1 MKIKISI
8 TTKPTINN
16 CLWYHWQYHLHHHQ
30 LQESEWPSAKN
41 SLSIHAST
49 IAFFAPPCWEY
60 HRHHHHTSFKVDPYH
75 HRVSSSP
82 SSSSTSASSQEAI
95 VTSVVCQPVIWNTS
109 YHSFIKVRNTFHVFE
124 THSICLKHIPCVW
137 NIFHV
142 FETHSMCLKHIP
154 CVWNTF
160 QLMFEGKI
168 CLVGSECF
176 SRRRNAGFCTT
187 LADSRVQ

>member
-1 MKIKISI
+1 MKISI

-16 CLWYHWQYHLHHHQ
+16 CLWYHWQYHPHHHQ

-60 HRHHHHTSFKVDPYH
+60 HRHHRHTSFKVDPYH
-75 HRVSSSP
+75 HRASSSP

-95 VTSVVCQPVIWNTS
+95 VISVVCQPVIVWNTS
-109 YHSFIKVRNTFHVFE
+109 YHSFIKVRNTFHLFE
-124 THSICLKHIPCVW
+124 THSICLKHIPFVW

-142 FETHSMCLKHIP
+142 FETHS
-154 CVWNTF
+154 N
-160 QLMFEGKI
+160 
-168 CLVGSECF
+168 
-176 SRRRNAGFCTT
+176 
-187 LADSRVQ
+187 